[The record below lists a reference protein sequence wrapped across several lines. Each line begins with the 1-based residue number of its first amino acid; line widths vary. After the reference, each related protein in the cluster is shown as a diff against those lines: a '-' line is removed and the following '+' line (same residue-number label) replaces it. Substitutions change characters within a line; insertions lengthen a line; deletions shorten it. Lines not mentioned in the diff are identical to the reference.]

1 MSNKHL
7 RTGSLLPG
15 PPAQLYLR
23 PLSAALLALTHP
35 RPQIMSDLLNK
46 AKCVTQTES
55 AFAKCAIW
63 AHRDASPP
71 THHPSLPPARDA
83 ELPLGAVCIHDLVVG
98 VDDSEL

>member
-1 MSNKHL
+1 
-7 RTGSLLPG
+7 
-15 PPAQLYLR
+15 
-23 PLSAALLALTHP
+23 
-35 RPQIMSDLLNK
+35 MSDLLNK

-63 AHRDASPP
+63 AHRDAPPP

-98 VDDSEL
+98 VDDSDASAGETVQAEILITDSDAELH

>member
-1 MSNKHL
+1 
-7 RTGSLLPG
+7 
-15 PPAQLYLR
+15 
-23 PLSAALLALTHP
+23 
-35 RPQIMSDLLNK
+35 MSDLLNTK

-98 VDDSEL
+98 VDDSDASAGEAVQAEILITDSDAELH

>member
-1 MSNKHL
+1 
-7 RTGSLLPG
+7 
-15 PPAQLYLR
+15 
-23 PLSAALLALTHP
+23 
-35 RPQIMSDLLNK
+35 MSDLLNK

-98 VDDSEL
+98 VDDCDASAGETVQAEILITDSDAELH